1 MERLSMT
8 DMTQPLP
15 LTVPATDSFAKR
27 IPTQRVIDA
36 VEKAEGVRFSET
48 IQHQPLRV
56 VAFRALLRDYPDRD
70 VTSLWLHSYDVE
82 VEIIESNPTNGT
94 SPTLAPPSAD
104 SGTSTRT
111 P

>member
-1 MERLSMT
+1 MS
-8 DMTQPLP
+8 QPLP

-36 VEKAEGVRFSET
+36 VEKAEGVRFGEV
-48 IQHQPLRV
+48 IQNQPLRI
-56 VAFRALLRDYPDRD
+56 VAFRALLRDFPDRD

-82 VEIIESNPTNGT
+82 VEIVEPNPTNGT
-94 SPTLAPPSAD
+94 SPTLAPPSGA
-104 SGTSTRT
+104 SGPSTRI

>member
-1 MERLSMT
+1 MT
-8 DMTQPLP
+8 DANQPLP

-36 VEKAEGVRFSET
+36 VEAVEGARFGDV
-48 IQHQPLRV
+48 IQRQPLRV
-56 VAFRALLRDYPDRD
+56 VAFRALLRDFPDRD

-82 VEIIESNPTNGT
+82 VEIVESNPTNGNG
-94 SPTLAPPSAD
+94 PTLAPPSGT